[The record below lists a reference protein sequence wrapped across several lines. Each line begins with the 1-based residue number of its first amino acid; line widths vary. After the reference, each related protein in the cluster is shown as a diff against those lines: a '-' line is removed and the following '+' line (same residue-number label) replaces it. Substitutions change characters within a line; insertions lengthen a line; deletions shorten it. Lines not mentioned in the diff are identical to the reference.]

1 MMKNIIW
8 REGQWFYLPNMNT
21 NEQLAIYA
29 KAIMERDA
37 EIERLRSELRLIAT
51 PIRPDGTWNRDR
63 KACQQI
69 AEKALK

>member
-1 MMKNIIW
+1 
-8 REGQWFYLPNMNT
+8 MNT
-21 NEQLAIYA
+21 NEQLAVYA

-63 KACQQI
+63 KSCQRI
-69 AEKALK
+69 AEKALIGVEE

>member
-1 MMKNIIW
+1 M
-8 REGQWFYLPNMNT
+8 
-21 NEQLAIYA
+21 NEQLDIYA

-63 KACQQI
+63 KACQQL

>member
-1 MMKNIIW
+1 MAKKNLII
-8 REGQWFYLPNMNT
+8 GGYT
-21 NEQLAIYA
+21 
-29 KAIMERDA
+29 K
-37 EIERLRSELRLIAT
+37 LRLIAT